1 MQGAAAPA
9 GSELCTYYLAMA
21 STDELKTGIDCVHT
35 NAHCLV
41 DDAEYLLPHQLS
53 RAGNAG
59 VEGRDG
65 SVEGT
70 DQSRGVQGAGRPGAG
85 KAAQ

>member
-1 MQGAAAPA
+1 
-9 GSELCTYYLAMA
+9 MA
-21 STDELKTGIDCVHT
+21 STEELKTGIDCVHT
-35 NAHCLV
+35 DVHCLV
-41 DDAEYLLPHQLS
+41 DAAEYLLPHQLS

-65 SVEGT
+65 AAEGT
-70 DQSRGVQGAGRPGAG
+70 DQSRGLQGAGRSGAG